1 MGQSQLIEIAIGVV
15 FVWFILSMLLSVV
28 NEGLALVFRIRAK
41 HLWLAV
47 GRVLRPQ
54 QSKYARKI
62 LDTIIRL
69 PFKPAGLDQRPVARN
84 ESADEASTEVQGRPV
99 TQAPGSVEAE
109 LQRLYDAAAPML
121 TDVAAVGRRSKLTD
135 LSAKVFSEAIA
146 SLAHRVHPADLVAAA
161 NALGWSAERVA
172 AVETALAAFPPA
184 ERLDAAAVT
193 ELTIPDVTPS
203 DKDALFTNASTS
215 LTPRDL
221 VDFFDGN
228 PGLKGTVARAIDAS
242 GADDKLEA
250 GKAAI
255 EQWYDREMDRLS
267 AMYRRQNRK
276 VLLLLSIPVVLLFRA
291 NTIGMV
297 RDLTHDASLRQA
309 LTNGAVSVTSG
320 STLDDV
326 IKNTCAP
333 APSTATT
340 TEPTTTTTTPTSPTT
355 TADPFKAAVE
365 KFSCAGKIVQ
375 SAETFGFTPAI
386 GVLLHPSRW
395 SVNGAWH
402 WVIDDYGLIGR
413 AITLIALMFGA
424 QFWFDILRR
433 LVGIRSKLPGGAA
446 ASG

>member
-47 GRVLRPQ
+47 GRVLRPK
-54 QSKYARKI
+54 QSQYARKI

-69 PFKPAGLDQRPVARN
+69 PFKPSGLDQRPVAQV
-84 ESADEASTEVQGRPV
+84 ESADAANTKVQKRPV
-99 TQAPGSVEAE
+99 IQAAGSVEAE
-109 LQRLYDAAAPML
+109 LQRLYNAAAPML

-146 SLAHRVHPADLVAAA
+146 SLAHRVHPADLVTAA
-161 NALGWSAERVA
+161 NSLGWSAERVA
-172 AVETALAAFPPA
+172 AVETALAATPPA
-184 ERLDAAAVT
+184 ERLDVAAVT
-193 ELTIPDVTPS
+193 QLSIPDVTTS
-203 DKDALFTNASTS
+203 DKETLFTNASTS

-242 GADDKLEA
+242 GADDKLQA

-309 LTNGAVSVTSG
+309 LTNGAVSVSDG
-320 STLDDV
+320 STLDDA
-326 IKNTCAP
+326 IKNTCGP
-333 APSTATT
+333 APSTTPNT
-340 TEPTTTTTTPTSPTT
+340 PPTT
-355 TADPFKAAVE
+355 DPFKAAVE

-375 SAETFGFTPAI
+375 SAEAFGFTPAI
-386 GVLLHPSRW
+386 GDLLHPSRW
-395 SVNGAWH
+395 SVRGAWH

-413 AITLIALMFGA
+413 AITLVALMFGA

>member
-1 MGQSQLIEIAIGVV
+1 M
-15 FVWFILSMLLSVV
+15 
-28 NEGLALVFRIRAK
+28 
-41 HLWLAV
+41 
-47 GRVLRPQ
+47 
-54 QSKYARKI
+54 
-62 LDTIIRL
+62 
-69 PFKPAGLDQRPVARN
+69 
-84 ESADEASTEVQGRPV
+84 
-99 TQAPGSVEAE
+99 
-109 LQRLYDAAAPML
+109 
-121 TDVAAVGRRSKLTD
+121 
-135 LSAKVFSEAIA
+135 
-146 SLAHRVHPADLVAAA
+146 
-161 NALGWSAERVA
+161 A
-172 AVETALAAFPPA
+172 AVETALAAIPPA
-184 ERLDAAAVT
+184 ERLDVAAVT
-193 ELTIPDVTPS
+193 ALSIPDTTTT
-203 DKDALFTNASTS
+203 DKEALFANASTS

-221 VDFFDGN
+221 VDFFEGN
-228 PGLKGTVARAIDAS
+228 PGLKGAVARAIDAS
-242 GADDKLEA
+242 GADDKLQA

-320 STLDDV
+320 STLDDA
-326 IKNTCAP
+326 IKNTCSP
-333 APSTATT
+333 APSAAPDTAAT
-340 TEPTTTTTTPTSPTT
+340 TTTTTTPTSPTT
-355 TADPFKAAVE
+355 TDPFKAAVE

-386 GVLLHPSRW
+386 GVLLHPSQW
-395 SVNGAWH
+395 SVKGAWH